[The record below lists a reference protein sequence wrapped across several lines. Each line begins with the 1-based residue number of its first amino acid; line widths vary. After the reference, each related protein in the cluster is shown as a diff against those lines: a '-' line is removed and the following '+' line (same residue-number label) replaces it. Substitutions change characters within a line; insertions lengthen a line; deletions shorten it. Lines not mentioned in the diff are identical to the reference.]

1 MVPEPGRMTVRL
13 ALGAALAACLIGIGG
28 FAYGVHVGAAQE
40 QADQKR
46 ADDAREAER
55 AKLQAQ
61 IDASSQQHQAAE
73 YARQGAVREIY
84 HESQKVIDR
93 PVYRNVCLDADGV
106 GLLDRAA
113 ATANGE
119 PVANAA
125 GAAAAPADGPA
136 QPQR

>member
-1 MVPEPGRMTVRL
+1 MVPEPGHVSIRFAL
-13 ALGAALAACLIGIGG
+13 AAALSACLIGIAG
-28 FAYGVHVGAAQE
+28 FAYGVHVGTAQE
-40 QADQKR
+40 QAAQKR

-55 AKLQAQ
+55 TKLQAQ
-61 IDASSQQHQAAE
+61 IDASAQQHQAAE

-93 PVYRNVCLDADGV
+93 PVYRTVCLDADGV

-119 PVANAA
+119 PLA
-125 GAAAAPADGPA
+125 GPARAAAAPADGPA